1 MQASADFDGNTY
13 TIQHSAFGTTG
24 CLDVSGGTAADGQD
38 VNTAACDQSDGQKWT
53 FQKRTEGDFKDSYQL
68 VSNAG
73 DDTHCLDNRGVFNG
87 VYGMTISTCLD
98 DTDANADQQSV
109 TVTSVSGGYDITF
122 TEKDTAKAFKLAA
135 YRSVIEP
142 SGDVGQSGVSTFRTA
157 WSLVSSAPV
166 GTPTP
171 TPTPEPTPEPSFDFD
186 GQTLYVWHE
195 TDDSEGC
202 LDVKHGNRS
211 NGQDVWTWECN
222 KTDAQK
228 WKFEKRA
235 AGAYAGSYRLV
246 SALGSDTHCL
256 DNRGDFTTGDRMGIW
271 SCVDD
276 THGAAANQSVTIA
289 ASGEGYTL
297 TFVRNSDS
305 KSVWLVTDRTST
317 NPKGGVNQTTVSGA
331 APDSA
336 VWTIS
341 ATAPGDTPAQQPP
354 ANNPPANNP
363 PQNNPPAND
372 PPPPPQPQQQNVPVV
387 QDPLDGLTV
396 HLVNASKGT
405 LACVE
410 VSNGGAAASVYTTEC
425 DKDAVNQQFVFEKR
439 DSGHFKGTYRIN
451 PKARPRGN
459 NPEACLDNVSTFAR
473 DFTYWHPVEMHT
485 CVGDEYSNLVR
496 VANQSF
502 TITNVGGGYTISA
515 SHNGRTAWMTATRDE
530 GDYGGDVDQITASG
544 EPPASAIWRFT
555 SVFEPPSGGYNFDSQ
570 VLEIYHYSDA
580 ATGCLT
586 MPEVTYENRSQRR
599 DIQLSVAACNGSA
612 GQKWQ
617 FERQPDDKYLLR
629 SVLYNQV
636 RCIDNDGQFQTSNRM
651 RMEFCAVNDNSLS
664 DSDFADQAINIDA
677 ELDGY
682 TLTFTSTDGDNSS
695 WLSTNRAD
703 DSASGAVGQTTAVD
717 EVPMSAIWGIGIAID
732 RAAGQTNA
740 PPPIVADPYNG
751 KVFKIKTKHPSTPGY
766 VSGCL
771 HSNVSSRQSGAP
783 LSMASFPSCH
793 WHTLTEYDDRNAGK
807 DWRIEKRTSGA
818 FAGYYRIVS
827 MFGAQ
832 TRCVDADVADSIDG
846 GNEYTTTPAFQSG
859 LYLDICVGDSH
870 ADVASQSVLIT
881 KLPNKG
887 AYGKDTYTIMFT
899 ESAENNARQV
909 YLSATYRTVLA
920 GQRALT
926 DTVHENSTLYLEEQ
940 VVKMTRAPARFIA
953 PTLGLTPSLDGKK
966 VQIYHL
972 VTNANACLEG
982 KDASSY
988 HGRDVTTATC
998 QPTATDAQTW
1008 TLQKRASGRYAGYYQ
1023 LVNNIGNYCL
1033 SYLNSGGT
1041 FKHVL
1046 RNCFGDDSASA
1057 DETSYAFEPHGTG
1070 YTITSVH
1077 YMDGYDWVVTNR
1089 TGANTVATISQIDK
1103 ETGVRANGVWRVTI
1117 LPDTD

>member
-1 MQASADFDGNTY
+1 MKIPCSIRQLILVGIVALVLSTLSISPTTSA
-13 TIQHSAFGTTG
+13 H
-24 CLDVSGGTAADGQD
+24 ADSPD
-38 VNTAACDQSDGQKWT
+38 
-53 FQKRTEGDFKDSYQL
+53 
-68 VSNAG
+68 
-73 DDTHCLDNRGVFNG
+73 
-87 VYGMTISTCLD
+87 
-98 DTDANADQQSV
+98 
-109 TVTSVSGGYDITF
+109 
-122 TEKDTAKAFKLAA
+122 
-135 YRSVIEP
+135 
-142 SGDVGQSGVSTFRTA
+142 
-157 WSLVSSAPV
+157 
-166 GTPTP
+166 
-171 TPTPEPTPEPSFDFD
+171 DFD

-195 TDDSEGC
+195 TDESEGC
-202 LDVKHGNRS
+202 LDVKHGDRS
-211 NGQDVWTWECN
+211 DGQDVWTWECN

-228 WKFEKRA
+228 WIFEKRT
-235 AGAYAGSYRLV
+235 AGDYKGSYRLV

-256 DNRGDFTTGDRMGIW
+256 DNRGDFTTGERMGIW

-276 THGAAANQSVTIA
+276 THGAAPNQSVTIA
-289 ASGEGYTL
+289 ASGDGYTI

-305 KSVWLVTDRTST
+305 KSVWLTTDRSSN
-317 NPKGGVNQTTVSGA
+317 NPKGGANQTTVTDTV
-331 APDSA
+331 PDSA

-341 ATAPGDTPAQQPP
+341 VTAPGDTPAQQTPANNPP

-410 VSNGGAAASVYTTEC
+410 VSNGGPGASVYTTEC

-451 PKARPRGN
+451 AKAPHRYD
-459 NPEACLDNVSTFAR
+459 ACLDNVSHFSPR
-473 DFTYWHPVEMHT
+473 FNDWLPVEMHR
-485 CVGDEYSNLVR
+485 CVGDEDSNLVFI
-496 VANQSF
+496 ANQSF
-502 TITNVGGGYTISA
+502 TVTNVGGGYTISL

-555 SVFEPPSGGYNFDSQ
+555 TEFEPPDTGYNFDGQ
-570 VLEIYHYSDA
+570 VLEIFHHSDA

-586 MPEVTYENRSQRR
+586 MPEVAYENRNQPG
-599 DIQLSVAACNGSA
+599 DIQLSVAECNGSA
-612 GQKWQ
+612 GQKFQ
-617 FERQPDDKYLLR
+617 FARQTDDNYLLR

-636 RCIDNDGQFQTSNRM
+636 HCIDNDGQFQTSNRM
-651 RMEFCAVNDNSLS
+651 RMELCAVNDNSAS
-664 DSDFADQAINIDA
+664 DSDLADQLINIDA

-703 DSASGAVGQTTAVD
+703 DSASGAAGQTTVVD

-751 KVFKIKTKHPSTPGY
+751 KVFKIKTRHPSTPGY

-771 HSNVSSRQSGAP
+771 HNNASSRQSGAE

-827 MFGAQ
+827 MFGGQ

-846 GNEYTTTPAFQSG
+846 GKEYTTTPAFQSG

-887 AYGKDTYTIMFT
+887 AYGKDTYTITFVEST
-899 ESAENNARQV
+899 ENDAREV
-909 YLSATYRTVLA
+909 YLSATYQTVFA
-920 GQRALT
+920 GQRVVT

-940 VVKMTRAPARFIA
+940 VVKMTSAPARYIA
-953 PTLGLTPSLDGKK
+953 PTLGLTSSLDGKK
-966 VQIYHL
+966 VQIYHYEQ
-972 VTNANACLEG
+972 NANACLEG

-1008 TLQKRASGRYAGYYQ
+1008 TLQKRTSGRYAGYYQ
-1023 LVNNIGNYCL
+1023 LVSNIGNYCL
-1033 SYLNSGGT
+1033 SYLDSGGT

-1057 DETSYAFEPHGTG
+1057 DKTSYAFEPHGTG

-1077 YMDGYDWVVTNR
+1077 YLDGYDWVVTSR

-1103 ETGVRANGVWRVTI
+1103 ETGVRDNGVWHVTI